1 MNPEQLLAHFKRLTA
16 SLSTQQ
22 MLTLAGVFVAVV
34 GVLVGSAYYINT
46 PTYTVLFSGSPADG
60 GRFEFNSSGTTTTL
74 LLQGEVGHNAGRNIP
89 CLFQQVGDRLR
100 ICYVLD
106 GTLPS
111 HFGAAPGEARYL
123 ATYRRGNPLDE
134 GDETATEAPDS
145 LSA

>member
-1 MNPEQLLAHFKRLTA
+1 MDSPLDGHWALIRAEMDGQLAPQLVVQRTRMV
-16 SLSTQQ
+16 LSQ
-22 MLTLAGVFVAVV
+22 GR
-34 GVLVGSAYYINT
+34 
-46 PTYTVLFSGSPADG
+46 YTVLFSGSPADG

-100 ICYVLD
+100 ICYGLD